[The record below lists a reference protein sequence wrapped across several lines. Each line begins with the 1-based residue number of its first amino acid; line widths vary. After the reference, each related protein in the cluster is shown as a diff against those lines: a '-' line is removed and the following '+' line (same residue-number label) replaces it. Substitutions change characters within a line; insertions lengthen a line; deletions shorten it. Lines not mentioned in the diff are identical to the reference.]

1 MVGKEREERSKCERE
16 REVEEDEVR
25 YGVEGCI
32 TPVHAMASMCQGQEA
47 WSPQKNPSLRRTRM
61 GWSYPPRC

>member
-1 MVGKEREERSKCERE
+1 MQWVGAQCSALWVCFLGVGMVGKEREERSKCERE

-47 WSPQKNPSLRRTRM
+47 
-61 GWSYPPRC
+61 